1 MLNEYKKEFFSF
13 DQDWGYVIY
22 PENISKDIPVVLH
35 FHGNRGYVKDGG
47 ADWLDEPK
55 KQNFFKPALDSG
67 FAIAGC
73 HATGNHWGRGSAI
86 LANYKFFEQ
95 LKNIAELNLNNI
107 TTWGCGLGASAAWL
121 TSIGELNPY
130 VKNFISQQGVLN
142 FESIIRRE
150 KFKDELIEAHN
161 RDISMDIEKAVQ
173 VFDPIKPITKTK
185 LIIDKNE
192 KKFPNSLFIH
202 GDADENVDYSEN
214 PVMLN
219 KLLSDIGTN
228 SKLNPLAGVGHATYE
243 HGEELGL
250 IIAKFLLEE

>member
-1 MLNEYKKEFFSF
+1 M
-13 DQDWGYVIY
+13 
-22 PENISKDIPVVLH
+22 
-35 FHGNRGYVKDGG
+35 
-47 ADWLDEPK
+47 
-55 KQNFFKPALDSG
+55 
-67 FAIAGC
+67 
-73 HATGNHWGRGSAI
+73 
-86 LANYKFFEQ
+86 
-95 LKNIAELNLNNI
+95 KNIAELNLNNI

-121 TSIGELNPY
+121 TSIGELNSY

-173 VFDPIKPITKTK
+173 AFDPINPITKTK

-219 KLLSDIGTN
+219 KLLSDIGAN

-250 IIAKFLLEE
+250 IIAKFLLDE